1 MAEAPILPLAAFVA
15 ATAGQRMYELALSA
29 RNARRLAAR
38 GAVEHG
44 RGHFPFLVLVH
55 VAFLVAT
62 PLEVLVLGARP
73 GPAWPLWLGLWTGAH
88 LLRIASI
95 VALGDRW
102 STRIWVIPGAPLVRH
117 GPYRFLRHPN
127 YVAVV
132 VELIAG
138 PMMFG
143 AWRTA
148 VAITALNAVPLAL
161 RIRAEN
167 RALEAA
173 AAVPRAT
180 SAATGND

>member
-1 MAEAPILPLAAFVA
+1 M
-15 ATAGQRMYELALSA
+15 ATAGQRLYELALSA

-38 GAVEHG
+38 GAIEHG
-44 RGHFPFLVLVH
+44 RGHYLLLVLVH

-62 PLEVLVLGARP
+62 PLEVLVLGTRP
-73 GPAWPLWLGLWTGAH
+73 GPTLPVWLGLWIAAQ
-88 LLRIASI
+88 LLRAASI
-95 VALGDRW
+95 AALGDRW
-102 STRIWVIPGAPLVRH
+102 TTRIWVIPGAPLVRH

-148 VAITALNAVPLAL
+148 LAITALNAVPLAL

-173 AAVPRAT
+173 AAPSTIGGTTGGAT
-180 SAATGND
+180 TGS